1 MLFNEIISNLVDK
14 KFDTKKDF
22 IEAFLSYNPISKR
35 TKKPLSDKV
44 VYAYLDGTR
53 SPDLEHLE
61 IFSKVLKED
70 IRSLLGINNENYN
83 IQLDNNY
90 KDFPIVYA
98 GAGAEAFAVDR
109 AERKAIPIEL
119 IPPQIALDE
128 NLLLMV
134 VVGNSMEPL
143 YYENDIVFIDMV
155 NGRDFLPVNGTYLV
169 RYGDTVQIK
178 DVEFLGNG
186 EILLFSRNSPAIIN
200 PKEQGVDWEIIGK
213 PYANLHP
220 IIGSKL
226 KIK

>member
-1 MLFNEIISNLVDK
+1 MLFSERFEAALERADK
-14 KFDTKKDF
+14 KQVNLCDDLEIKSGVVSGWKSRQSIGKKYLK
-22 IEAFLSYNPISKR
+22 EV
-35 TKKPLSDKV
+35 SD
-44 VYAYLDGTR
+44 YLDVDTN
-53 SPDLEHLE
+53 
-61 IFSKVLKED
+61 F
-70 IRSLLGINNENYN
+70 LLGTQEQFKQSIKS
-83 IQLDNNY
+83 IQVDSDY

-98 GAGAEAFAVDR
+98 GAGAEAFAIDR
-109 AERKAIPIEL
+109 AERRAIPKEL

-155 NGRDFLPVNGTYLV
+155 NGREFLPVNGTYLV
-169 RYGDTVQIK
+169 RYGNTVQIK

-200 PKEQGVDWEIIGK
+200 PKEYGVEWEIVGK

-220 IIGSKL
+220 MVGSKL